1 MLQEVTI
8 ITLMGRNV
16 YICFS
21 FTPPFVLCSDIER
34 DLLAGAEQTTQYANN
49 YLDSNLRSV
58 IQCHNLH
65 NTPGCWQNKQITRC
79 ETGLQLLRHHN
90 SLFPDDPDLAWSD
103 HTRHSANVMTQEI
116 YCGHK
121 NGEIGSGSSRGGRG
135 TQSDLAL
142 SGATL
147 VSGIQEVVSNK
158 SGDHSHNL

>member
-65 NTPGCWQNKQITRC
+65 NTARPWQTKQTNNQVRDRV
-79 ETGLQLLRHHN
+79 TTVTA
-90 SLFPDDPDLAWSD
+90 S
-103 HTRHSANVMTQEI
+103 
-116 YCGHK
+116 
-121 NGEIGSGSSRGGRG
+121 
-135 TQSDLAL
+135 
-142 SGATL
+142 
-147 VSGIQEVVSNK
+147 
-158 SGDHSHNL
+158 